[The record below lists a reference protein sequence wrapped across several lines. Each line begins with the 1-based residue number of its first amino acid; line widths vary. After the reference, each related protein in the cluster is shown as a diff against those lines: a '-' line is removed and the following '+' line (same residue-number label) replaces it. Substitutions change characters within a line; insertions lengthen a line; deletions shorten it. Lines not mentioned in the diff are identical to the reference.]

1 MVHMTSRALVI
12 EGGHIR
18 APKPDEHF
26 VHLVDGR
33 WVCVLGE
40 HAGMACHLGL
50 AA

>member
-1 MVHMTSRALVI
+1 MTSVASQTIVI
-12 EGGHIR
+12 EGGHVR
-18 APKPDEHF
+18 APRFDEHL

-40 HAGMACHLGL
+40 HAGMACHVEL